1 MLPFDYNEFI
11 KLKITGTQIAYS
23 IVCLRKLWLFSNY
36 ISFEHTSQYVELGK
50 IIDQIS
56 FKRDKKYEWEIGDT
70 IKVDFIKVKDGIII
84 HEIKKSKALEEAH
97 KWQVKY
103 YIFYLK
109 NKGIKVLKGI
119 IHYPKIF
126 RKIEVNLNKKDEN
139 LIKDKLIF
147 IKNFLKNPKPP
158 PVERKK
164 YCKKCA
170 YFEFCFI

>member
-1 MLPFDYNEFI
+1 M
-11 KLKITGTQIAYS
+11 
-23 IVCLRKLWLFSNY
+23 
-36 ISFEHTSQYVELGK
+36 
-50 IIDQIS
+50 
-56 FKRDKKYEWEIGDT
+56 
-70 IKVDFIKVKDGIII
+70 
-84 HEIKKSKALEEAH
+84 EEAH

-170 YFEFCFI
+170 YFEFCFIYNKLSSCKTNILDSHIIQHIFYNIQLCNTRKR